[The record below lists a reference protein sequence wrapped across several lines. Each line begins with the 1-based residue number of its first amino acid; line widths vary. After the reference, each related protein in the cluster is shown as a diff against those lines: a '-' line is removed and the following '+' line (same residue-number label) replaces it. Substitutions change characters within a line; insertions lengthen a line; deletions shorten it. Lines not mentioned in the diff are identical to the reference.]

1 MSKRDFYDVLGVSK
15 GASDAELKK
24 AYRKLAV
31 RHHPDKNPG
40 TKEESEAI
48 FKQINEV
55 CRRLRFELS
64 SGAL

>member
-1 MSKRDFYDVLGVSK
+1 MGPD
-15 GASDAELKK
+15 ASEDQLKK